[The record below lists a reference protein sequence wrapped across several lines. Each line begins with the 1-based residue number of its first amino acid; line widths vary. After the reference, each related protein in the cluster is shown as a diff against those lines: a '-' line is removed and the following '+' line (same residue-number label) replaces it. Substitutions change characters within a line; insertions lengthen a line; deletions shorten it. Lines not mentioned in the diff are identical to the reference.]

1 MGMFD
6 TIAWA
11 DDLPFSPEMREIGLD
26 KRDWDFQ
33 TKDLDSSM
41 AYYAVQGGQLFI
53 QKYKVEK
60 WIEGDPKGKS
70 ISDRIGHLERDLP
83 YLDPVKNTTTIR
95 MYDFRQSVQDK
106 WDCWIEFEV
115 VFKDGKVD
123 SVKLFKFEKESDV
136 PRKVR
141 DKQWRESLEK
151 EAALWRNR
159 FFFHTQPYIFTAHV
173 IRRALYWIA
182 DLTYKIANK
191 L

>member
-1 MGMFD
+1 MFD
-6 TIAWA
+6 TIGWA
-11 DDLPFSPEMREIGLD
+11 DDLPFSEEMKELGLD

-33 TKDLDSSM
+33 TKDLDLSM

-60 WIEGDPKGKS
+60 WIQGDPKGKS
-70 ISDRIGHLERDLP
+70 MLDRIGHLERDLP
-83 YLDPVKNTTTIR
+83 YLDPVKNTATIR
-95 MYDFRQSVQDK
+95 MYDFRHSVQDK

-123 SVKLFKFEKESDV
+123 SVKLLEFTKESDV

-141 DKQWRESLEK
+141 DKEWRESLEK

-159 FFFHTQPYIFTAHV
+159 FFFHTRPYIFTARV